1 MVKLHLHVLA
11 TCLTLCIYHFP
22 VLAQQPSSGD
32 AQQLQFFESKVRPI
46 LVKHCGEC
54 HSSQAKKI
62 KGGLTLD
69 SRSGWINGG
78 DSGAA
83 VVPGAPE
90 KSTLFKAISYQSDNL
105 RMPPAGKLSA
115 SEIAVLGEWIRR
127 GAHGPEKDA
136 IAVAAPPMD
145 VEKGKQFWSFRALG
159 AVPVPQPQDKTWGVS
174 ALDAFILSRLE
185 KEGLKPVSDADA
197 ETLLRRLTFD
207 LIGLPPQPDD
217 IEPFAKAYALD
228 PQKAV
233 ADAAGRLLASP
244 QFGVHWARHWLDL
257 ARYADTNGSNENW
270 PYADAWRYRNWVI
283 DAVNQDK
290 PFAQFLTEQLAGD
303 LLAAKDTAQRDNDL
317 IATGFLQ
324 LGPKTLAQYDRAQLK
339 MDVIDEQIDTLGRA
353 VLGLTLG
360 CARCHDHKFD
370 PVPTRD
376 YYALAGI
383 FSSTETLAGPMRNP
397 GDVITD
403 WTKRGL
409 GEGGDEKLLAYQQHK
424 FAVYKLE
431 TKWHDQ
437 RRKLAKLEKQLA
449 QDKTPAL
456 AQEVEA
462 ARQAFAK
469 LTQEKQPF
477 DDLQPPTA
485 MAVREA
491 AVPCD
496 ERIRIRGEVH
506 NPVAAV
512 PRGFLQVLAYADQPR
527 PGPKQSGR
535 LELAQ
540 WLTSPNNPLP
550 ARVAV
555 NRIWQHLF
563 GCGLVKSVDNFGVR
577 GEPPSHPELLDYLAR
592 RFLDEGG
599 STKQLIRLI
608 VTSRVYRLSSRQDA
622 KALAADP
629 ENRLLWRM
637 NRRRLTPE
645 QLRDGI
651 LAAAGQLDLGRGH
664 AVVAHLQLRA
674 ILGDEHV
681 VPESKL
687 RSIYLPVIR
696 NQLLDVFEVFNFT
709 DPQVPTGTRPS
720 TIVAPQALYLM
731 NSPFIH
737 KTSRAMGQELARQ
750 HEGMATADL
759 VRLAYRRILNRQPT
773 PREEQLLM
781 DYMDSVGT
789 LELPE
794 QLGRLYHALFASTP
808 YEFLD

>member
-1 MVKLHLHVLA
+1 MLKLPLSVLA
-11 TCLTLCIYHFP
+11 ACLTLCIGNSPMF
-22 VLAQQPSSGD
+22 AQSPASVD
-32 AQQLQFFESKVRPI
+32 PQQLQFFESKVRPI
-46 LVKHCGEC
+46 LVKQCGEC

-69 SRSGWINGG
+69 SRSGWIKGG
-78 DSGAA
+78 DSGPAI
-83 VVPGAPE
+83 VPGAPE
-90 KSTLFKAISYQSDNL
+90 KSILFKAINYQSENL
-105 RMPPAGKLSA
+105 KMPPAGKLSA
-115 SEIAVLGEWIRR
+115 QEIAVLGEWIRR

-136 IAVAAPPMD
+136 TGAAAAPMD
-145 VEKGKQFWSFRALG
+145 VEKGKQFWSFRPL
-159 AVPVPQPQDKTWGVS
+159 VDVVVPQPKDKAWGAT
-174 ALDAFILSRLE
+174 ALDAFILARLE
-185 KEGLKPVSDADA
+185 KEGLRPVADADA

-217 IEPFAKAYALD
+217 IVQFVKAYGVD

-233 ADAAGRLLASP
+233 TQAADRLLASP
-244 QFGVHWARHWLDL
+244 PFGVQWARHWLDL
-257 ARYADTNGSNENW
+257 ARYADTNGSDENW

-303 LLAAKDTAQRDNDL
+303 LLGAKDTAQRDSNV

-383 FSSTETLAGPMRNP
+383 FSSTQTLDGPMRTP

-403 WTKRGL
+403 WMKRGL
-409 GEGGDEKLLAYQQHK
+409 GEGGDDKLRAYKQLK
-424 FAVYKLE
+424 FTIYKLE

-449 QDKTPAL
+449 QDKTSAL

-469 LTQEKQPF
+469 LTQEKQQF
-477 DDLQPPTA
+477 DDSRPPMA

-491 AVPCD
+491 TVPCD

-506 NPVAAV
+506 NPAVAV
-512 PRGFLQVLAYADQPR
+512 PRGFLQVLAFPDQPT
-527 PGPKQSGR
+527 PSDKQSGR

-540 WLTSPNNPLP
+540 WLTSPMNPLP

-563 GCGLVKSVDNFGVR
+563 GSGLVKSVDNFGVR

-608 VTSRVYRLSSRQDA
+608 VTSRVYRLSSRQDS

-645 QLRDGI
+645 QMRDGI
-651 LAAAGQLDLGRGH
+651 LAAAGQLDPGRGQ

-674 ILGDEHV
+674 IIGDEHV
-681 VPESKL
+681 VPDSKL

-731 NSPFIH
+731 NSPFIR
-737 KTSRAMGQELARQ
+737 KTSQTMGQDLARQ
-750 HEGMATADL
+750 RSGMATADL

-773 PREEQLLM
+773 EREEQLLL

-794 QLGRLYHALFASTP
+794 QMGRLCHALFASTP